1 MNIAEIIAVLVNK
14 TITRT
19 EVLLGKDSVSWEDA
33 KSGVRKILL
42 HLTAQ
47 YPEHALFI
55 REELEGWIDQQDKKR
70 SN

>member
-1 MNIAEIIAVLVNK
+1 MVSAEIVAELVRK

-19 EVLLGKDSVSWEDA
+19 ETLLGKGCVSWEDA
-33 KSGVRKILL
+33 KNGVRKILL

-55 REELEGWIDQQDKKR
+55 REELEGWIDEQDKRR